1 MLCLLKGSRR
11 EGLIATRGTDSPLF
25 MTLSFSYVSLHH
37 CSQERS
43 IWFFIRV
50 TEVQSALFVLLF
62 SLLRGCQREGL
73 IVLSLFVT
81 LSFSCVSIRHCFINF
96 FTCDFLSHCFY
107 FYERKSF
114 IIISFILFW
123 NDTDVL
129 SWFRLFN
136 RYNSI
141 YFSICRNLIES
152 TWQRNF
158 FAFVSI
164 LGMRYFDIRSRHEK
178 KRNRHSSKTRIIGI
192 DLRRLSRL
200 FRQEWK

>member
-50 TEVQSALFVLLF
+50 TEVQSASSF
-62 SLLRGCQREGL
+62 SFFSSQRMSTWR
-73 IVLSLFVT
+73 IDSPLFVT

-96 FTCDFLSHCFY
+96 FTCDFLSRCFY

-141 YFSICRNLIES
+141 YFSICRHLIES

-164 LGMRYFDIRSRHEK
+164 
-178 KRNRHSSKTRIIGI
+178 
-192 DLRRLSRL
+192 
-200 FRQEWK
+200 